1 MPKLCKSSLSMT
13 LREDLSSSM
22 LYDQHL
28 SNHLVPEIKFCSCA
42 WRDRKVICQAWY
54 DHLMND
60 IMICLEGRM
69 MRLGPQAFPL
79 NILSGGCVGVSSLGL

>member
-1 MPKLCKSSLSMT
+1 MFLIEVSAA
-13 LREDLSSSM
+13 SSSASEM
-22 LYDQHL
+22 VSVKYTYQRA
-28 SNHLVPEIKFCSCA
+28 IKFYSRA
-42 WRDRKVICQAWY
+42 WRDRKGICQAWY

-79 NILSGGCVGVSSLGL
+79 NILSGGCVGVFSVSSWLAALLGT